1 MRCCGRG
8 QRKTSV
14 KVHFPGGPVSP
25 RDRLTPYDRTVSVAE
40 RFAEVVV
47 TILPAVDH
55 DTAISALS

>member
-14 KVHFPGGPVSP
+14 KVHFPGGPV
-25 RDRLTPYDRTVSVAE
+25 RHGTAGRLMSEQSVAE
-40 RFAEVVV
+40 RFAEDVV

>member
-8 QRKTSV
+8 QRKTGKSQ
-14 KVHFPGGPVSP
+14 FPGGPVWP

-55 DTAISALS
+55 DTAISTLS